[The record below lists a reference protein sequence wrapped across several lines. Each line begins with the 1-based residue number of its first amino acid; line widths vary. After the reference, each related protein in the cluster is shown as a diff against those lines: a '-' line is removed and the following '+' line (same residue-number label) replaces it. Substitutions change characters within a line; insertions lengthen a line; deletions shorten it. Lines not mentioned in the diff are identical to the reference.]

1 MNAKEIMSRV
11 DHTLLKQTATWED
24 IQTICDEAVK
34 YQAATVMIPS
44 CFISRIKEKYGDA
57 KVCRIFVAPTDI
69 LDHKANLTHKVV
81 LMNPKL
87 LNKFKS
93 SLDKFLMEFKD
104 YALSDIDKNFIQEAL
119 VTHHLTIDCIKKDY
133 VEKIVKEKV

>member
-1 MNAKEIMSRV
+1 MV
-11 DHTLLKQTATWED
+11 
-24 IQTICDEAVK
+24 
-34 YQAATVMIPS
+34 
-44 CFISRIKEKYGDA
+44 
-57 KVCRIFVAPTDI
+57 PTNI

-81 LMNPKL
+81 VMNPKL
-87 LNKFKS
+87 LDKFKS